1 MKVSRWQG
9 SQAHAGPQ
17 HTRLLC
23 RRSHLRSSLWRC
35 EGVCVRVRVRI
46 TGSQKCRII
55 GESQPV
61 LVMSDPIISTRTH
74 IGACVRASRAWGG
87 GDQQVDARQRAPPQ
101 RRIFDQK
108 VHLLGSLQQLVRR
121 PLDGLV
127 RLVEDPQPRKPHAA
141 GVAMVMGVFHL
152 LRVRVKITGSQQHVE
167 S

>member
-23 RRSHLRSSLWRC
+23 RRSHLRSSLWLC
-35 EGVCVRVRVRI
+35 EGVCVWVRVEI
-46 TGSQKCRII
+46 TGSQK
-55 GESQPV
+55 
-61 LVMSDPIISTRTH
+61 MSNHKGISVSPCYERSH
-74 IGACVRASRAWGG
+74 YLHPHPYRCLCSCVACMGG
-87 GDQQVDARQRAPPQ
+87 GDQQVDTRQRAPPQ

-152 LRVRVKITGSQQHVE
+152 LRVRVEITGSQQHVE